1 MAFNTGKFVVK
12 SQEPA
17 PALKPAVPVA
27 PVVEKVYITKS
38 VDTVSNI
45 KEPSVV
51 VNGKVKKIGKKSAFL
66 LDMLSLDD

>member
-17 PALKPAVPVA
+17 PAPKPVVPAA
-27 PVVEKVYITKS
+27 PAVEKVYITKS

>member
-1 MAFNTGKFVVK
+1 MAFNTGKFIVK

-17 PALKPAVPVA
+17 PAPKSAIPVI
-27 PVVEKVYITKS
+27 EKANITRNADS
-38 VDTVSNI
+38 VSNI

>member
-1 MAFNTGKFVVK
+1 MALNITSLVIKDVLTDKETVIERQVA
-12 SQEPA
+12 SPIARQQQ
-17 PALKPAVPVA
+17 KP
-27 PVVEKVYITKS
+27 T
-38 VDTVSNI
+38 VDSI